1 VRARV
6 LAVALSL
13 GALLASAGQAEQR
26 VRMVI
31 LPVVV
36 NRDSMDSS
44 YVSQGLAEML
54 SARLE
59 QIGGIE
65 VIRIDDMAQATTRL
79 AKARE
84 AAKQV
89 SGDYVLFG
97 SFTQFGDG
105 ASLDVQ
111 CASLHS
117 TGSEGESVRR
127 VFIQSG
133 TMGDI
138 IPKLDRL
145 VDKVAVFLKDA
156 GAIEGSV
163 DVAQGGDAEAAA
175 QDSGESADAIRQLRE
190 RIDALERVVYQK
202 SAPDAADAAK
212 LDNAKGKAP
221 ES

>member
-1 VRARV
+1 M
-6 LAVALSL
+6 SF
-13 GALLASAGQAEQR
+13 ALLASAAQAEQR

-36 NRDSMDSS
+36 HRDSTDSG

-59 QIGGIE
+59 QIGGID
-65 VIRIDDMAQATTRL
+65 VVRIDDMALATTRL
-79 AKARE
+79 GEARD
-84 AAKQV
+84 AARQA

-105 ASLDVQ
+105 ASLEMQ

-117 TGSEGESVRR
+117 TASDGDLVRR

-145 VDKVAVFLKDA
+145 VDKVAVFLKEA
-156 GAIEGSV
+156 GAIEGSASV
-163 DVAQGGDAEAAA
+163 AGGNGAEAPAQGPGAE
-175 QDSGESADAIRQLRE
+175 ESADALRE
-190 RIDALERVVYQK
+190 LRDRVDALERFVYREN
-202 SAPDAADAAK
+202 PPEDASAAK
-212 LDNAKGKAP
+212 LEKAEGEAP